1 MPARA
6 AAGQTEE
13 KRMDIRISG
22 HQVDTG
28 AAFSAHVRDRLG
40 AMVEKY
46 FPRAISAQVTLAPA
60 PHGHFSCDIVMHVMA
75 DIILKGSNRAVE
87 AHPAF
92 DGAADRIDKQLR
104 RYMRRLKDRHGP
116 GADRAATRSA
126 QGEILAILENADY
139 KVFAPVADEA
149 EPASDHPLVIAETRV
164 DIPETS
170 VGDAVMMLDLRNTN
184 ALLFVNSA
192 TRDHNMVY
200 RRDDGSIGWVEP
212 RRSPARAATPAA
224 AALIADPIRIATPA
238 K

>member
-1 MPARA
+1 
-6 AAGQTEE
+6 
-13 KRMDIRISG
+13 MDIRISG

-28 AAFSAHVRDRLG
+28 AAFGVHVRERLS

-60 PHGHFSCDIVMHVMA
+60 PHGHFSCDIVMHVMS
-75 DIILKGSNRAVE
+75 DIILKGSNRA
-87 AHPAF
+87 ADANPSF

-116 GADRAATRSA
+116 GAERSAERAAMASFD
-126 QGEILAILENADY
+126 NADY
-139 KVFAPVADEA
+139 KVFAAVTDEV
-149 EPASDHPLVIAETRV
+149 EVESDHPLVIAETRV
-164 DIPETS
+164 DIPEAS

-184 ALLFVNSA
+184 ALLFVNSVSG
-192 TRDHNMVY
+192 DHNMVY

-212 RRSPARAATPAA
+212 RR
-224 AALIADPIRIATPA
+224 IAVA